1 MKEQQIS
8 AKSDQYCEICC
19 AILDNLVQVSVF
31 GQYVIPV
38 HSAYIRRE
46 EGSSVKILLPDPRSS
61 VGPCRLL
68 VILGIGQIT
77 LSVTITF
84 CVKWIKNSSRR
95 LHKGTRRSRVSLRYQ
110 IATMLQRVSVE
121 MAGWR
126 TELEADGADA
136 PGCLTKVWCL
146 TDSDCWT
153 CTCWSQA
160 STLELLSLVGD

>member
-1 MKEQQIS
+1 MRRVTTHPVWGYKLDNLDCNHDQFMKEEQIS

-19 AILDNLVQVSVF
+19 AILNNLVQVSVF
-31 GQYVIPV
+31 GQYIIPV

-84 CVKWIKNSSRR
+84 CVRSGSKTAA
-95 LHKGTRRSRVSLRYQ
+95 GGCTR
-110 IATMLQRVSVE
+110 E
-121 MAGWR
+121 P
-126 TELEADGADA
+126 EEA
-136 PGCLTKVWCL
+136 
-146 TDSDCWT
+146 
-153 CTCWSQA
+153 
-160 STLELLSLVGD
+160 E